1 MKNRS
6 RAASTPPP
14 NRPGREDRPTWR
26 DRLGWR
32 IGIGIIAPAAAGMVA
47 WSLYVVAHDMYGVP
61 WLLAAVAAACFDGIA
76 IACLHLAAEAVREE
90 RSALGPRL
98 VTLLQAGISMYL
110 NYLHAQHIDGGVGA
124 TLMFAAPTAGL
135 LLLFDQS
142 WAATRARHRIARGE
156 RPMRWPVFGWL
167 GWLLAGEQAWE
178 QTKARAVAHVTG
190 ERDDDE
196 AAVEAA
202 AARGAGELLAS
213 ELSDMTPSKAI
224 RIMHEAR
231 PELTLAQLAEVLRQY
246 GQDVTELDV
255 AIVLDRVPR
264 PSGFTVTRDDAPP
277 HRYEAPQP
285 QQLVITLQQPE
296 ALTAAPPTPPVQPA
310 PTPEPEQPVEQPV
323 DEQPSPEPDPGTEP
337 PPNLSK
343 EPPADRMVDEALAG
357 AASAAD
363 AVRRVRDA
371 LPTLTSSQ
379 IAEQLNRHGYE
390 RVTDGYVR
398 TVNSRDRSKTTPKPV
413 AAPEPPARPRP
424 ESAGP
429 YL

>member
-1 MKNRS
+1 VKNRS
-6 RAASTPPP
+6 RAATAPPP
-14 NRPGREDRPTWR
+14 NRPGPTESPKWR

-61 WLLAAVAAACFDGIA
+61 KFLAVVVAACFDGIA
-76 IACLHLAAEAVREE
+76 IACLHLAAEAVREG

-110 NYLHAQHIDGGVGA
+110 NYLHAQHINGGIGA

-135 LLLFDQS
+135 LLLLDQS
-142 WAATRARHRIARGE
+142 WAATRARHRVARGE
-156 RPMRWPVFGWL
+156 LPMRWPVFGWL

-190 ERDDDE
+190 QPDDE
-196 AAVEAA
+196 PEVDGPEVEAEA
-202 AARGAGELLAS
+202 TPPAARPAGDLLAS
-213 ELSDMTPSKAI
+213 ELVGMAPSKAI
-224 RIMHEAR
+224 KLMHAAR
-231 PELTLAQLAEVLRQY
+231 PELSPAELADVLRQY

-255 AIVLDRVPR
+255 AIVLGRVPR
-264 PSGFTVTRDDAPP
+264 PEFTLTRDDARP
-277 HRYEAPQP
+277 HHYEAPQP
-285 QQLVITLQQPE
+285 QQLVITVQQPE
-296 ALTAAPPTPPVQPA
+296 AITAAPPVPPA
-310 PTPEPEQPVEQPV
+310 PAPEPEQPVAEQPV
-323 DEQPSPEPDPGTEP
+323 DEPDPEPEP
-337 PPNLSK
+337 RVDFTK
-343 EPPADRMVDEALAG
+343 PPADRTVDEALVG

-363 AVRRVRDA
+363 AVRRLRDA
-371 LPTLTSSQ
+371 LPDLTSTQ
-379 IAEQLNRHGYE
+379 IAEQLNRRGYE

-413 AAPEPPARPRP
+413 AVPEPPVRPRR
-424 ESAGP
+424 ETTGP

>member
-1 MKNRS
+1 MEKRS
-6 RAASTPPP
+6 RTAPAPPP
-14 NRPGREDRPTWR
+14 ISANPIARPTWR

-61 WLLAAVAAACFDGIA
+61 WFLAAVVAACFDGIA
-76 IACLHLAAEAVREE
+76 IACLHLAAEAVREG

-110 NYLHAQHIDGGVGA
+110 NYLHAQHIDGGIGA

-135 LLLFDQS
+135 LLLLDQS

-156 RPMRWPVFGWL
+156 HAMRWPVFGWL

-190 ERDDDE
+190 DQDGDE
-196 AAVEAA
+196 PAVEAPVEA
-202 AARGAGELLAS
+202 APATVRPAGDLLAS
-213 ELSDMTPSKAI
+213 ELVAMTPIKAI
-224 RIMHEAR
+224 QIMHSAR
-231 PELTLAQLAEVLRQY
+231 PELTPSELADVLRQY

-255 AIVLDRVPR
+255 AIVLGRVPR
-264 PSGFTVTRDDAPP
+264 PSFTVSRDDAQP
-277 HRYEAPQP
+277 HHGAPQP
-285 QQLVITLQQPE
+285 QQLVITVQQPE
-296 ALTAAPPTPPVQPA
+296 AIAAAPPATPVRPE
-310 PTPEPEQPVEQPV
+310 PEPEQPGDEQLV
-323 DEQPSPEPDPGTEP
+323 DEPDAEPEPHVDLT
-337 PPNLSK
+337 K
-343 EPPADRMVDEALAG
+343 PPAGRTVDDVLVG

-363 AVRRVRDA
+363 AVRRLRDA
-371 LPTLTSSQ
+371 LPDLTSTQ
-379 IAEQLNRHGYE
+379 IAEQLNRRGYE

-398 TVNSRDRSKTTPKPV
+398 TVNSRDRKTTPKP
-413 AAPEPPARPRP
+413 AAVPEPPARPRP
-424 ESAGP
+424 GDSGF

>member
-61 WLLAAVAAACFDGIA
+61 KFLAVVVAACFDGIA
-76 IACLHLAAEAVREE
+76 IACLHLAAEAVREG

-110 NYLHAQHIDGGVGA
+110 NYLHAQHINGGIGA

-135 LLLFDQS
+135 LLLLDQS

-156 RPMRWPVFGWL
+156 RAMRWPVFGWL

-190 ERDDDE
+190 QYDDE
-196 AAVEAA
+196 PEVDEPEVEATPPA
-202 AARGAGELLAS
+202 VRPAGDLLAS
-213 ELSDMTPSKAI
+213 ELVGMAPSKAI
-224 RIMHEAR
+224 KLTHAAR
-231 PELTLAQLAEVLRQY
+231 PELSPAELADVLRQY

-255 AIVLDRVPR
+255 AIVLGRVPR
-264 PSGFTVTRDDAPP
+264 PSFTVTRDDAQP

-285 QQLVITLQQPE
+285 QQLVITVQQPE
-296 ALTAAPPTPPVQPA
+296 AIAAAPPAPPVQPA
-310 PTPEPEQPVEQPV
+310 PAPEAEQPV
-323 DEQPSPEPDPGTEP
+323 DEPDPEPEP
-337 PPNLSK
+337 RVDFTK
-343 EPPADRMVDEALAG
+343 PPAAGRTVDEALVG
-357 AASAAD
+357 AASAAE
-363 AVRRVRDA
+363 AVRRLRDA
-371 LPTLTSSQ
+371 LPDLTSTQ

-413 AAPEPPARPRP
+413 AAPEPPLRPRR
-424 ESAGP
+424 ETTGP